1 MAGNAMVVYQAPPL
15 EATNVSQRL
24 KKTKEPVTRIEMPCT
39 AAIIAVLTA
48 TVIASFTVAIMI
60 IALYGRDC
68 HSYDIDIEGNATDK
82 KGEANVEFISHI
94 RVHNEGT
101 D

>member
-1 MAGNAMVVYQAPPL
+1 MATVRSTTRATTRAVKTTPERKNTEKQGKNVV
-15 EATNVSQRL
+15 RG
-24 KKTKEPVTRIEMPCT
+24 M
-39 AAIIAVLTA
+39 IIAVLTA

-68 HSYDIDIEGNATDK
+68 DSYDIDIEGNATDK
-82 KGEANVEFISHI
+82 TGEANVEFISHI